1 MLKRK
6 IIILCFTFILCMN
19 CYTTF
24 ASDVVAEEPG
34 TINEYSDTNL
44 ETLAI
49 ENTLLYPVFD
59 NDVTEYEAEVSNST
73 TSLNILAIP
82 ENENASVEIV
92 WDNDLKEG
100 DNLITINVTAKDGV
114 TKKVYQINV
123 YKRNQEEEIIYEQEQ
138 EENQK
143 KLEEIYSTENVSASV
158 SSASAERLSQTTS
171 VDRNSN
177 RFIIVVVVSAIISFI
192 IVVAIMRLIYRSKV

>member
-49 ENTLLYPVFD
+49 EDTLLYPAFD

-114 TKKVYQINV
+114 TKKVYEINV
-123 YKRNQEEEIIYEQEQ
+123 YKRNQEEETIYEQEQ

-143 KLEEIYSTENVSASV
+143 KLEEIYSTENVIASV

-192 IVVAIMRLIYRSKV
+192 IVLAIMRLIYRSK

>member
-6 IIILCFTFILCMN
+6 IIILCFGIILCIN

-49 ENTLLYPVFD
+49 EDTLLYPAFD

-114 TKKVYQINV
+114 TKKVYEINV
-123 YKRNQEEEIIYEQEQ
+123 YKRNEEEEAIYEQEQ

-192 IVVAIMRLIYRSKV
+192 IVLAIMRLIYCSK